1 MFYKGLWSG
10 FTSNP
15 LLSLEHKLTV
25 VQSNEID
32 IEGEIQYNEQ
42 ALFNSFESFSGN
54 MSLLNSIS
62 LDILLKLLNKRITE
76 NYAKEMPLQSTTELN
91 IILKERLALSKS
103 LDRINTEIGIRQ
115 KTLFTTSRSFN
126 FVVVDTPESAIINKT
141 GQKLFDL
148 YFIC

>member
-15 LLSLEHKLTV
+15 LLNLEHSLTV
-25 VQSNEID
+25 AQSNEID
-32 IEGEIQYNEQ
+32 IESEIRYNEQ

-62 LDILLKLLNKRITE
+62 LDILSKLLNKRITE
-76 NYAKEMPLQSTTELN
+76 NYSKEKPLQSTTELN
-91 IILKERLALSKS
+91 FILKERLALSKS

-115 KTLFTTSRSFN
+115 KTLFTTSRSFK
-126 FVVVDTPESAIINKT
+126 VVVETPESAIINTT